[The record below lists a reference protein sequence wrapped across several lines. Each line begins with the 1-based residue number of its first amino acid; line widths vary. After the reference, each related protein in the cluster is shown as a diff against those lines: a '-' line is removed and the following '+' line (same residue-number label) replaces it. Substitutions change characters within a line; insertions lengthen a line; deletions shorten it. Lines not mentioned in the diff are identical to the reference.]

1 MGDEMKVMT
10 NAPLAYDYGF
20 SRSLY
25 ETVHKVGARKFRVRV
40 VAIPDEHVG
49 VQTDRYRSGMYAVF
63 TES

>member
-1 MGDEMKVMT
+1 MNVKT

-25 ETVHKVGARKFRVRV
+25 ETTHKVGSRKFRVRV

-63 TES
+63 MEG